1 MQSTQDDHQDEVLLD
16 ILSLVKNNQVSV
28 IDFADISS
36 KVNRL
41 IDEFR
46 EAKSENKKIK
56 EIVYSTNVKID
67 NLIQSVNTIIDDQS
81 SMCDRIDCVE
91 EDSRK
96 YVTVDYCTN
105 YHKDIKTKV
114 WTISY
119 PIIIAIIFYAIYS
132 IFGITLK

>member
-1 MQSTQDDHQDEVLLD
+1 
-16 ILSLVKNNQVSV
+16 
-28 IDFADISS
+28 
-36 KVNRL
+36 
-41 IDEFR
+41 
-46 EAKSENKKIK
+46 
-56 EIVYSTNVKID
+56 
-67 NLIQSVNTIIDDQS
+67 
-81 SMCDRIDCVE
+81 MCDRIDCVE